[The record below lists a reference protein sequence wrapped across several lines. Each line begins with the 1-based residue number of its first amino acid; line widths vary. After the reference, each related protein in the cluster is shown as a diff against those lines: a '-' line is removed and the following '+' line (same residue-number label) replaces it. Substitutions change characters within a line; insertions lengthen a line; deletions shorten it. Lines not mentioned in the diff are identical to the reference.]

1 MGKVEFMDGKTVE
14 INGCFFIN
22 KFDEGSDLLLLQKSI
37 VSRIAYKYWI
47 IRNMLCNL
55 IEQL

>member
-22 KFDEGSDLLLLQKSI
+22 KFDEGSEL
-37 VSRIAYKYWI
+37 
-47 IRNMLCNL
+47 
-55 IEQL
+55 